1 MNKEEKDM
9 FYPSLEEVRKL
20 AKNYNKIP
28 VSLEMYMDFQT
39 PIAILSRI
47 KDEYDRYFLLES
59 IEGGEKLARY
69 TFIGCNPTA
78 CFYAKNEKSF
88 YSTREEVKR
97 IEGNPLDVLKEL
109 MASYKAPKDKNLPP
123 FTGGAVG
130 YFGYDMVRY
139 VEKLPM
145 LNKDELGAADIKLM
159 FFNDIIAF
167 DHLKQKIYLITNIDG
182 LLDDIDGAY
191 TEAKNHLREL
201 MEFISKPTKRRVV
214 QFDTDIQF
222 ESNTTKE
229 AFMKKVEKAKD
240 YIKNGDIFQVV
251 PSQIFKAKLC
261 SNLFDVYRALRTIN
275 PSPYMYLM
283 QFDDLQLAG
292 ASPETLVK
300 VQDGTVTTMPIAGT
314 RPRGKTEEEDKRLD
328 KELLSD
334 PKELAEHNML
344 VDLARNDIG
353 KISEID
359 SVEVTEYMAL
369 QKFSHVTH
377 ISSTVQGKLKSGLNS
392 VDAIRSILPAGT
404 LSGAPKVRAMEIIEE
419 LEGERRGI
427 YGGGIGYIGYDGNL
441 DTCIAIRTVVKKEG
455 IAYVQAG
462 GGVVLD
468 SDPAT
473 EYQESVN
480 KASALFEAMKKVRE
494 II

>member
-1 MNKEEKDM
+1 MKNGLRDMNKEEKDM

-182 LLDDIDGAY
+182 LLDDMDG
-191 TEAKNHLREL
+191 
-201 MEFISKPTKRRVV
+201 
-214 QFDTDIQF
+214 
-222 ESNTTKE
+222 
-229 AFMKKVEKAKD
+229 
-240 YIKNGDIFQVV
+240 
-251 PSQIFKAKLC
+251 
-261 SNLFDVYRALRTIN
+261 VY
-275 PSPYMYLM
+275 
-283 QFDDLQLAG
+283 
-292 ASPETLVK
+292 
-300 VQDGTVTTMPIAGT
+300 
-314 RPRGKTEEEDKRLD
+314 
-328 KELLSD
+328 
-334 PKELAEHNML
+334 
-344 VDLARNDIG
+344 
-353 KISEID
+353 
-359 SVEVTEYMAL
+359 
-369 QKFSHVTH
+369 
-377 ISSTVQGKLKSGLNS
+377 
-392 VDAIRSILPAGT
+392 
-404 LSGAPKVRAMEIIEE
+404 
-419 LEGERRGI
+419 
-427 YGGGIGYIGYDGNL
+427 
-441 DTCIAIRTVVKKEG
+441 
-455 IAYVQAG
+455 
-462 GGVVLD
+462 
-468 SDPAT
+468 
-473 EYQESVN
+473 
-480 KASALFEAMKKVRE
+480 
-494 II
+494 